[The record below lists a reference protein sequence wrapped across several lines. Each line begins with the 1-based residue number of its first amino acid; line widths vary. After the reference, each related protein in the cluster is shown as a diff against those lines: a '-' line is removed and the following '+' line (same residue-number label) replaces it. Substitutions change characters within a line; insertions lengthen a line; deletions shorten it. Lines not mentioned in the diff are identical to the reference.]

1 MFQVSINNWLLDVLW
16 IVVLNG
22 KFCMLLVNLTRAQP
36 TVVYVH
42 NNNDNNDYYSCKG
55 LASQTETVI

>member
-1 MFQVSINNWLLDVLW
+1 
-16 IVVLNG
+16 
-22 KFCMLLVNLTRAQP
+22 MLLVNLTRAQP

-55 LASQTETVI
+55 LASQTEIVI